1 MITYIDPRTDEQRKR
16 PSQMERAFEALKQSQ
31 THNRELHDI
40 IRRNL
45 PSLAKHN
52 DRHD

>member
-1 MITYIDPRTDEQRKR
+1 MITYIDPRTDEQRKH
-16 PSQMERAFEALKQSQ
+16 PTQMDRAFDALKQSQ

-45 PSLAKHN
+45 PSSVNHN